1 METEPIE
8 IEEINIESEENIPE
22 FFQPG
27 YVERV
32 VDALPYYFPNYL
44 KERLKREH
52 PDIPVTC
59 KEIEREDSYI
69 YYNTSRKY
77 LYSGAHHLNE
87 MLVESLTMSILTNV
101 NDNTEIDTYYMKYLF
116 GPFLSDYG
124 RNDTTLELIQH
135 MQVAMLSGDFRQ
147 TNKFL
152 KDKYSIS
159 IFDFLRDF
167 NRKLKDEKYICEQ
180 NEKGDNSVSGIF
192 HSDPLIIYIL
202 PLHKEYL
209 DTLGRLLLLQKQNLK
224 LSQLL
229 FNRKEVGRY
238 KEEIQQNE
246 EEKKKM
252 HALIAGIGIHETL
265 HYLSYNPTEERNGFK
280 FDNQSDLY
288 KLLKTY

>member
-167 NRKLKDEKYICEQ
+167 NRKLKDKKYTYPR
-180 NEKGDNSVSGIF
+180 NEEEGSSVSGRFFCEPLQIF
-192 HSDPLIIYIL
+192 ISPSFQEELNSLEKKVLLFKKYL
-202 PLHKEYL
+202 ML
-209 DTLGRLLLLQKQNLK
+209 DTL
-224 LSQLL
+224 
-229 FNRKEVGRY
+229 FFDRKEIEDD
-238 KEEIQQNE
+238 KNWIQELE
-246 EEKKKM
+246 EERIRKY
-252 HALIAGIGIHETL
+252 LDIAGTGIHETL
-265 HYLSYNPTEERNGFK
+265 HYLSFNPPEERHGFK